1 MTGVKQ
7 LIFLTKKVIFW
18 FWPFGIVILWDCVLL
33 LLNMFS
39 FSLVWKRFG
48 VWLLLVYSFE
58 RAEGEVFF
66 WQIMRSILPKG
77 HQLWL
82 CLDSPIQLKVHDDF
96 DQWLF
101 NQLQWLIGDSQV
113 TLDVWAN
120 TIYGTN
126 NKRNWPNLCGFET
139 PCQFGAILWL
149 LPSLS

>member
-1 MTGVKQ
+1 MEEIGG
-7 LIFLTKKVIFW
+7 LTA
-18 FWPFGIVILWDCVLL
+18 FGIFFWESRRRSILLRSGGEVLFL
-33 LLNMFS
+33 REQ
-39 FSLVWKRFG
+39 KERC
-48 VWLLLVYSFE
+48 SFE
-58 RAEGEVFF
+58 EKVRSILLRSEGEVFF
-66 WQIMRSILPKG
+66 WQIRRRSILPKG